1 MIRIRQESAA
11 DVPAREQ
18 LLDEAFGPARFAKT
32 CERLRERRLPA
43 RGLAFV
49 AEDSGAVVGTLRLWS
64 IAAGPR
70 RPALL
75 LGPLAVACT
84 HRSLGLGARLMETGL
99 GRARLLGHEAVLLV
113 GDAPYYERFGFSAA
127 STRGLWLPGPV
138 ERERFLG
145 LELAPRALAGAFGL
159 VSPTGEEVAL
169 PDLGTLLRAET
180 EGRFARAA

>member
-1 MIRIRQESAA
+1 MIRIRQEVPA
-11 DVPAREQ
+11 DVAAREL

-43 RGLAFV
+43 RGLSFV
-49 AEDSGAVVGTLRLWS
+49 AEDAGAVVGTLRLWA
-64 IAAGPR
+64 ITAGPR

-75 LGPLAVACT
+75 LGPLAVAGS

-113 GDAPYYERFGFSAA
+113 GDAPYYGRFGFSGEL
-127 STRGLWLPGPV
+127 TRGLWLPGPV

-145 LELAPRALAGAFGL
+145 LDLAPGALAGAFGL
-159 VSPTGEEVAL
+159 VSATGREAAL
-169 PDLGTLLRAET
+169 PDLATLLRRDAAA
-180 EGRFARAA
+180 GLARAA